1 MFFVMM
7 NLVLLKVID
16 INVILLLDIFIWTA
30 FNILLTKAI
39 NKKDRR
45 KIGSDKIRCKSMRT
59 GGRQNFVARL
69 CALH

>member
-39 NKKDRR
+39 NKKRSEENR
-45 KIGSDKIRCKSMRT
+45 S
-59 GGRQNFVARL
+59 
-69 CALH
+69 